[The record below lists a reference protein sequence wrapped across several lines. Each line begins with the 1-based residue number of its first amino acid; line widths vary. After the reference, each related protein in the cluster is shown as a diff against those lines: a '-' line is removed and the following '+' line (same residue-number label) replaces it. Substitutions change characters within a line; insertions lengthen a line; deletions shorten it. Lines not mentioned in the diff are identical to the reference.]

1 MSEDVNVNYVNK
13 YVNIVKNRHD
23 KLMNDLIS
31 LEVNYAMVKESLEEH
46 HALVQQ
52 QTQQIA
58 ELEEKLSKK
67 TSRSTTSNQKED

>member
-1 MSEDVNVNYVNK
+1 MSEDVNVNFVNK

-23 KLMNDLIS
+23 KLMNELIS
-31 LEVNYAMVKESLEEH
+31 LEVNYAMVKESLDEH

-67 TSRSTTSNQKED
+67 TSRSTTSNQKEN

>member
-31 LEVNYAMVKESLEEH
+31 LEVNYAMVKESLDEH